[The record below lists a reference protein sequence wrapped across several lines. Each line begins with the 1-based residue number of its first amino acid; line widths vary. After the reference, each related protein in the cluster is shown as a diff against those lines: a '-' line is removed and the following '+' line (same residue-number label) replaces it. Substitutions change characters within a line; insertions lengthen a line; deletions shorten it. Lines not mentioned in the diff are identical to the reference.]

1 MDLLSQRY
9 ADPYLIL
16 DDFIRL
22 HQLHEFLETI
32 MQSIAEE
39 KVQDIR
45 WEYYLHKV
53 WDISFEEYIATCES
67 KPVKKQDAVLEKEQ
81 IVQIVEDSSN
91 ILDTFIMEPQNSVG
105 EEGEKIGVI

>member
-9 ADPYLIL
+9 TNPYLIL

-22 HQLHEFLETI
+22 HQLHEFLETT
-32 MQSIAEE
+32 MQNIAEE

-53 WDISFEEYIATCES
+53 WDMSYEEYIATCE
-67 KPVKKQDAVLEKEQ
+67 KKQAKKQDAVLKKEQ
-81 IVQIVEDSSN
+81 IVQIIENSN
-91 ILDTFIMEPQNSVG
+91 SILDTFIMEPQNSAE
-105 EEGEKIGVI
+105 EEGEK

>member
-22 HQLHEFLETI
+22 QQLHEFLEKI
-32 MQSIAEE
+32 MQNIAEE

-53 WDISFEEYIATCES
+53 WDMSFEEYIAACGRE
-67 KPVKKQDAVLEKEQ
+67 VKQEQAPTLQKEEVVQIIQNSNDILEGFVLDLFQTEKE
-81 IVQIVEDSSN
+81 
-91 ILDTFIMEPQNSVG
+91 G
-105 EEGEKIGVI
+105 EE

>member
-53 WDISFEEYIATCES
+53 WGMSFEEYIAACGKEV
-67 KPVKKQDAVLEKEQ
+67 KPEQ
-81 IVQIVEDSSN
+81 KPTLRKDEVVQI
-91 ILDTFIMEPQNSVG
+91 IQNSNDIL
-105 EEGEKIGVI
+105 EEFALNPSQAKKEGER

>member
-1 MDLLSQRY
+1 MDLLSKRY

-22 HQLHEFLETI
+22 QQLHEFLETI

-53 WDISFEEYIATCES
+53 WDMSFEEYIAACGREV
-67 KPVKKQDAVLEKEQ
+67 KPEQKPTLKKDEVAQIIQNSNDILEEFALDPFQTEKE
-81 IVQIVEDSSN
+81 
-91 ILDTFIMEPQNSVG
+91 G
-105 EEGEKIGVI
+105 EE

>member
-9 ADPYLIL
+9 ADPDLIL

-22 HQLHEFLETI
+22 QQLHEFLETI

-39 KVQDIR
+39 KVQDIQ

-53 WDISFEEYIATCES
+53 WDMSFEKYVAACDREARPAQT
-67 KPVKKQDAVLEKEQ
+67 PTLEKGD
-81 IVQIVEDSSN
+81 IVQIIEESN
-91 ILDTFIMEPQNSVG
+91 SILDGFVLEP
-105 EEGEKIGVI
+105 

>member
-1 MDLLSQRY
+1 MDLLSKRY

-22 HQLHEFLETI
+22 QQLHEFLETI

-53 WDISFEEYIATCES
+53 WDMSFEEYIAACGREV
-67 KPVKKQDAVLEKEQ
+67 KPEQKPTLKKDEVAQIIQNSNDILEEFALNPFQAEKE
-81 IVQIVEDSSN
+81 
-91 ILDTFIMEPQNSVG
+91 G
-105 EEGEKIGVI
+105 EE

>member
-1 MDLLSQRY
+1 MDLLSKRY

-22 HQLHEFLETI
+22 QQLHEFLETI

-53 WDISFEEYIATCES
+53 WDMSYEEYIAACGS
-67 KPVKKQDAVLEKEQ
+67 KVKPEQKTALKKDEVVQIIQNSNDILEEFALDPFQTEKE
-81 IVQIVEDSSN
+81 
-91 ILDTFIMEPQNSVG
+91 G
-105 EEGEKIGVI
+105 EE